1 MEDLESRTKRYAI
14 AVIRLYRQLP
24 GDSVGQVLGR
34 QLLRSGTSVG
44 AHYREAKRAR
54 STAEFVAKI
63 GGGLQELEETRYWC
77 ELVDEA
83 CKLPSSHLKPFLQET
98 EELIAILTQ
107 CAKNAK
113 NRSGKNM
120 KGQAG

>member
-1 MEDLESRTKRYAI
+1 MEDLESRTKRYAL
-14 AVIRLYRQLP
+14 AAIRVYRRLP
-24 GDSVGQVLGR
+24 GDSVGRVLGR

-77 ELVDEA
+77 ELLDEA
-83 CKLPSSHLKPFLQET
+83 CELPSSHLKTFLQET
-98 EELIAILTQ
+98 DELIAILTQ
-107 CAKNAK
+107 CAKNARH
-113 NRSGKNM
+113 RSGM
-120 KGQAG
+120 KAKGPAG